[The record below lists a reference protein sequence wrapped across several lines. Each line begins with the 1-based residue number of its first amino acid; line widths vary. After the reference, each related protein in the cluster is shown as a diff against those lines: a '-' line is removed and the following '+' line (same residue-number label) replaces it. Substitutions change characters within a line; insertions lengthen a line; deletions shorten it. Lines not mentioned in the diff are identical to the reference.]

1 MIFKKKVSQK
11 FVALALLG
19 IIISTPIF
27 NTVYAMDE
35 LQYNEL
41 CEEISY
47 SEIIKNIDYEEIDFS
62 SNARFSIPN
71 VVLSIMKIIP
81 KILKYGD
88 RAVDLA
94 KFTIKVGKTKL
105 KNKKTGWYIEKDRA
119 GSNSHGGSA
128 YKLFNNKGEREATL
142 DKNGKVLR
150 K

>member
-1 MIFKKKVSQK
+1 M
-11 FVALALLG
+11 
-19 IIISTPIF
+19 
-27 NTVYAMDE
+27 
-35 LQYNEL
+35 
-41 CEEISY
+41 
-47 SEIIKNIDYEEIDFS
+47 DYEEIDCS

-128 YKLFNNKGEREATL
+128 YKLFNNKGKREATL